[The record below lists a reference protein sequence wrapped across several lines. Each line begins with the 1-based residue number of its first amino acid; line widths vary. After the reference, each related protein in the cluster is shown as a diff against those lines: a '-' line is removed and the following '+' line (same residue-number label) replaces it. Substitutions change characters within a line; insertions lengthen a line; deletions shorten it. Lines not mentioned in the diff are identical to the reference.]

1 MNEQCIGF
9 REVALTGR
17 SPFIPDLDTMVLPE
31 GMKLIM
37 RTIDRNYYINVLK
50 YSLGMYFT
58 MLREEISVG
67 AVRHTAAELDQ

>member
-1 MNEQCIGF
+1 
-9 REVALTGR
+9 
-17 SPFIPDLDTMVLPE
+17 MVLPE